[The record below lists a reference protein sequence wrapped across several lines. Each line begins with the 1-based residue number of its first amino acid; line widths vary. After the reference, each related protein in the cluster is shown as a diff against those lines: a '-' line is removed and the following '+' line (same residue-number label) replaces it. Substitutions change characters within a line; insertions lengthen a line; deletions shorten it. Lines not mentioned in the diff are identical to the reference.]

1 MSRKTSGSL
10 QERASADAA
19 ADDAA
24 ADDATVGD
32 AAESTAESTPGEP
45 SGPAADSP
53 GGDSAAGAEG
63 SQSAAAARNAV
74 GAKVATAPA
83 DADAGSATG
92 ASAER
97 AVDTTEE
104 KAEGDAAARAEPEA
118 TGEAAPAA
126 RAGEAGQRGRRV
138 LAVARRGL
146 VPALSVL
153 AIAAT
158 VAAVFFGW
166 KVKQHN
172 DLQAAADEALAA
184 ARAYAVTLTSV
195 DSNNLDR
202 DFAAVLD
209 GSTGE
214 FRDMYTRSSGQ
225 LRELLVENKATG
237 QGTVLDA
244 AVKSAGETEVEVLLF
259 IDQTVTNTA
268 SADPRIDRSRVVMT
282 MQLVDGRWL
291 AARVYLP

>member
-1 MSRKTSGSL
+1 MSRKTPGSV

-19 ADDAA
+19 
-24 ADDATVGD
+24 
-32 AAESTAESTPGEP
+32 ESTADSTPDEQSRP
-45 SGPAADSP
+45 VTDSV
-53 GGDSAAGAEG
+53 DARSAAG
-63 SQSAAAARNAV
+63 
-74 GAKVATAPA
+74 T
-83 DADAGSATG
+83 
-92 ASAER
+92 SAES
-97 AVDTTEE
+97 AVNTT
-104 KAEGDAAARAEPEA
+104 KGTAEGDAALPEPEA
-118 TGEAAPAA
+118 SEKDAAEPDAP
-126 RAGEAGQRGRRV
+126 AGEAGQRWPVRRV
-138 LAVARRGL
+138 LAVTRRGL
-146 VPALSVL
+146 LPAVSVL

-158 VAAVFFGW
+158 VAAAFFGW
-166 KVKQHN
+166 KVKQHD
-172 DLQAAADEALAA
+172 DLRAASDAALAA

-195 DSNNLDR
+195 DSNTLDR

-244 AVKSAGETEVEVLLF
+244 AVKSVEETEVEVLLF
-259 IDQTVTNTA
+259 IDQTVTNAA

>member
-1 MSRKTSGSL
+1 MSRKSSGTVRD
-10 QERASADAA
+10 RASADAR
-19 ADDAA
+19 ADDR
-24 ADDATVGD
+24 TVGD
-32 AAESTAESTPGEP
+32 AAES
-45 SGPAADSP
+45 
-53 GGDSAAGAEG
+53 AAG
-63 SQSAAAARNAV
+63 
-74 GAKVATAPA
+74 TTP
-83 DADAGSATG
+83 DDAGSAVG
-92 ASAER
+92 ASSKP
-97 AVDTTEE
+97 AVNTIKGT
-104 KAEGDAAARAEPEA
+104 AEGDAAAGAEPEA
-118 TGEAAPAA
+118 TGEAADGPDV
-126 RAGEAGQRGRRV
+126 RPGEAGQRGRVRRV

-146 VPALSVL
+146 VPAVSVL

-172 DLQAAADEALAA
+172 DLQAAADDALAA

-259 IDQTVTNTA
+259 IDQTVTNAA

>member
-1 MSRKTSGSL
+1 MSRKTPGSV
-10 QERASADAA
+10 QERAST
-19 ADDAA
+19 ADDA
-24 ADDATVGD
+24 V
-32 AAESTAESTPGEP
+32 E
-45 SGPAADSP
+45 
-53 GGDSAAGAEG
+53 
-63 SQSAAAARNAV
+63 SAAAAASDATSRSA
-74 GAKVATAPA
+74 AAASKVELTKGT
-83 DADAGSATG
+83 DAG
-92 ASAER
+92 AS
-97 AVDTTEE
+97 
-104 KAEGDAAARAEPEA
+104 PEA
-118 TGEAAPAA
+118 DIDATDEPTAES
-126 RAGEAGQRGRRV
+126 AGSGRRWPVRRV

-146 VPALSVL
+146 LPAVSAL
-153 AIAAT
+153 AIVALAA
-158 VAAVFFGW
+158 AAFFGW

-172 DLQAAADEALAA
+172 DLQAASDAALAA
-184 ARAYAVTLTSV
+184 ARTYAVTLTSV

-244 AVKSAGETEVEVLLF
+244 AVKSASTTEVEVLLF

-268 SADPRIDRSRVVMT
+268 SADPRIDRSRVLMT